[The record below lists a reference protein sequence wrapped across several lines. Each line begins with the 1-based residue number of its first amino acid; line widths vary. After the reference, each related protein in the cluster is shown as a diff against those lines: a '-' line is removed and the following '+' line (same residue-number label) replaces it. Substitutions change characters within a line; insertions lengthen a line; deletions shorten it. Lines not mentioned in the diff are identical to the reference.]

1 MRNVHKLIALPLT
14 LGLAAPVHA
23 AEIRLTG
30 NLLSSCILSLAT
42 PGTLRLSGDATTFG
56 SEETGGLAAT
66 MTVVAIG
73 ASPSVSFTAPAIDA
87 PVDFSSGASAQIR
100 YTSLGGSNQAYTAGA
115 SSSSAV
121 RLLDT
126 FTIHGRIISTEG
138 FRSGNYTIRSTATCQ
153 Q

>member
-1 MRNVHKLIALPLT
+1 MRDFGKWIALPLA
-14 LGLAAPVHA
+14 LAMAAPAGA

-42 PGTLRLSGDATTFG
+42 PGQLRLSGDATTFG

-73 ASPSVSFTAPAIDA
+73 AVPSISFTPPAMDAPA
-87 PVDFSSGASAQIR
+87 DFSASAQAQIR
-100 YTSLGGSNQAYTAGA
+100 YTSLGGSNQAYTNIA

-126 FTIHGRIISTEG
+126 FTVHGRIVSTEG

>member
-1 MRNVHKLIALPLT
+1 MGMKRHLTFLPALAILSTP
-14 LGLAAPVHA
+14 ASA
-23 AEIRLTG
+23 AEVRLTG

-42 PGTLRLSGDATTFG
+42 PGQLRLSGDATTFG
-56 SEETGGLAAT
+56 SEEAAGLAAT

-73 ASPSVSFTAPAIDA
+73 AVPSISFTAPAMDA
-87 PVDFSSGASAQIR
+87 PAGFSTSAQAQIR
-100 YTSLGGSNQAYTAGA
+100 YTSLGGSNQAYTNIA

-126 FTIHGRIISTEG
+126 FTIHGRIVSTEG
-138 FRSGNYTIRSTATCQ
+138 FRSGAYTIRSTATCQ

>member
-1 MRNVHKLIALPLT
+1 MRNTCKLIALPLA
-14 LGLAAPVHA
+14 LALAAPGHG

-30 NLLSSCILSLAT
+30 NLLSSCVLSLAT
-42 PGTLRLSGDATTFG
+42 PGQLRLSGDATTFG

-73 ASPSVSFTAPAIDA
+73 AVPSVSFTAPAIDA
-87 PVDFSSGASAQIR
+87 PVDFSAGAQAQIR
-100 YTSLGGSNQAYTAGA
+100 YTSLGGSNQAYTNIA

-126 FTIHGRIISTEG
+126 FTIHGRIVSTEG
-138 FRSGNYTIRSTATCQ
+138 FRSGAYTIRSTATCQ